1 MITLQHVINNIHFEE
16 RVSMRTTTSLMK
28 AVTYQ
33 NGAPVYNGDTDRV
46 YTSAMFVSLQVHLVR
61 APQGAKVEHPANDE
75 LKQVVKR
82 LKPGQIG
89 ALKEVEQEQ
98 VLGSEP
104 FLEMLIPCDRSNT
117 IAIAEVCRDL
127 AKPQNVTSG
136 MACTLNGNSVPVEQ
150 VKELLTVHRDTNRE
164 IQARWIEFVRTERA
178 KLLSSAAKLQQ
189 KARIYEG
196 YVSITE
202 YTFVVTGLV
211 RHVVNNPDLNS
222 TVISNVDTNYYK
234 DVNYTSGNARVRKTA
249 QEKLPIVSIPVV
261 TNGDY
266 KRVLKQLNELV
277 QKSEIVKKLKQVG
290 GEMVFHEGG
299 IFGDTNIDWQ
309 ELKDLDNIARTNQV
323 TG

>member
-28 AVTYQ
+28 AVTYE
-33 NGAPVYNGDTDRV
+33 NNSPVYNGDVDRV

-75 LKQVVKR
+75 LKQIVKR

-117 IAIAEVCRDL
+117 IAIAEVSRDL

-136 MACTLNGNSVPVEQ
+136 MTCTINGNQIPIDQ
-150 VKELLTVHRDTNRE
+150 VKDLLTVHRDTNRE

-189 KARIYEG
+189 KARIYES

-202 YTFVVTGLV
+202 YTFVVTGLI
-211 RHVVNNPDLNS
+211 RHIVNNPTLKS
-222 TVISNVDTNYYK
+222 SVYGNVDDDYYK
-234 DVNYTSGNARVRKTA
+234 KVNYTGGNSRVRKTA
-249 QEKLPIVSIPVV
+249 QEKLPIVSIPIVS
-261 TNGDY
+261 NGDY
-266 KRVLKQLNELV
+266 KRALRQLTELTN
-277 QKSEIVKKLKQVG
+277 KSEVVKKLKNLG
-290 GEMVFHEGG
+290 GEVVFHEGG
-299 IFGDTNIDWQ
+299 IFGDTNIDWE
-309 ELKDLDNIARTNQV
+309 ELRSLDNIARTNQV
-323 TG
+323 TA